1 MKSDGS
7 RPGSSGSTSAAH
19 SPTRPPQDMRAKAGE
34 ATSKITDAARQA
46 SGQAKQAASSLASD
60 ATKQAKGILNMQVTA
75 GADMVDHVAE
85 SARAAA
91 EMDSVRLILFFI
103 IPPSISP
110 ITVPQ
115 RAPELHSRSG
125 SYHRFLLLRGPGRF
139 LRRD

>member
-1 MKSDGS
+1 M
-7 RPGSSGSTSAAH
+7 PIAAT
-19 SPTRPPQDMRAKAGE
+19 PA
-34 ATSKITDAARQA
+34 
-46 SGQAKQAASSLASD
+46 
-60 ATKQAKGILNMQVTA
+60 
-75 GADMVDHVAE
+75 
-85 SARAAA
+85 ARAAFFA
-91 EMDSVRLILFFI
+91 TRLAFGRKVFFALVVLFDFDLLRPRFSEDFDLVRPRFDEDLDLVRPRFDEDLDSVRLILFFI